1 MPVNSSVTVII
12 PIYLGLEETDK
23 CLSSVFLS
31 QNKVNHQIILIN
43 DASPESKMF
52 DLLNSFASKF
62 PNVLLIHNDENLGF
76 IKTVNKGMLLSGETD
91 VILLNSDTEVTHGWI
106 DKIYKQAYS
115 STSIGTVTPF
125 SNNATICNYPDLDG
139 WVELPQDET
148 VETMDK
154 ACEKANPGSS
164 IEIPTAVGFCMFIKR
179 ICLNEI
185 GLFDAINFGK
195 GYGEENDFC
204 MRATQKGWKHI
215 LAGDVFVYHKGE
227 VSFNKKAQASKNVA
241 ASIMRRIHPGYE
253 QSVADHVTK
262 NEAKS
267 LRLAI
272 TFARYQLSKR
282 PIYLMFTNET
292 GGGTEIHVKDLING
306 LTVGDVRLLTVRFN
320 AHNRTLNL
328 ISEDKFDRLNIIF
341 AFDELMELATIL
353 GGLNL
358 KKLHIHQA
366 IGVID
371 LVAELIKMLGVKY
384 DVTLH
389 DYYYICPRINLV
401 MPNVGY
407 CDVPKIA
414 TCNICLSSLLAEKDQ
429 ADIIWHRARTITLL
443 NQSNN
448 IYSPSEWTK
457 SLYQKIFP
465 DLRIKVVPHQETE
478 EKVIYLIK
486 PKIKK
491 IALLGVLANI
501 KGLLIVEQMIKEVL
515 DNNLPYIFI
524 LIGYAEKPMALSK
537 AFIQTGKYQNE
548 DLESLIDAISPDA
561 ILFPGITPET
571 YSFTLSRVLEK
582 NIPIFASNFG
592 AIYERLQNKSNS
604 YSYPREFTSKQI
616 LNFIGRTVI

>member
-1 MPVNSSVTVII
+1 
-12 PIYLGLEETDK
+12 
-23 CLSSVFLS
+23 
-31 QNKVNHQIILIN
+31 
-43 DASPESKMF
+43 
-52 DLLNSFASKF
+52 
-62 PNVLLIHNDENLGF
+62 
-76 IKTVNKGMLLSGETD
+76 
-91 VILLNSDTEVTHGWI
+91 
-106 DKIYKQAYS
+106 
-115 STSIGTVTPF
+115 
-125 SNNATICNYPDLDG
+125 
-139 WVELPQDET
+139 
-148 VETMDK
+148 
-154 ACEKANPGSS
+154 
-164 IEIPTAVGFCMFIKR
+164 
-179 ICLNEI
+179 
-185 GLFDAINFGK
+185 
-195 GYGEENDFC
+195 
-204 MRATQKGWKHI
+204 
-215 LAGDVFVYHKGE
+215 
-227 VSFNKKAQASKNVA
+227 
-241 ASIMRRIHPGYE
+241 
-253 QSVADHVTK
+253 
-262 NEAKS
+262 
-267 LRLAI
+267 
-272 TFARYQLSKR
+272 
-282 PIYLMFTNET
+282 
-292 GGGTEIHVKDLING
+292 
-306 LTVGDVRLLTVRFN
+306 
-320 AHNRTLNL
+320 
-328 ISEDKFDRLNIIF
+328 
-341 AFDELMELATIL
+341 
-353 GGLNL
+353 
-358 KKLHIHQA
+358 
-366 IGVID
+366 
-371 LVAELIKMLGVKY
+371 
-384 DVTLH
+384 
-389 DYYYICPRINLV
+389 